1 MTDSCF
7 FNKTLLAAIAV
18 VLISGTSTATV
29 AQDEKNPLERAD
41 IEASYS
47 EIDGMIAEMQGAVV
61 TAETAL
67 IEVQKMKPAD
77 SNRMVNE
84 FFQQM
89 KGKVNLML
97 ERLGPNSVLMDN
109 LEGAKANVI
118 VFKRWFER
126 QPADFP
132 NRDDQIMRLDETLE
146 DYDTLAD
153 EIVKGRLD
161 AQEALTMLSRAQ
173 FIRSIQRKVE
183 SVERSVEMTRRV
195 LVALQG
201 LGAGIRKVAE
211 QEVPT
216 TIPE

>member
-67 IEVQKMKPAD
+67 KEVQKMKPAD

>member
-29 AQDEKNPLERAD
+29 AQDQKNPLERAD

-67 IEVQKMKPAD
+67 KEVQKMKPAD

>member
-1 MTDSCF
+1 
-7 FNKTLLAAIAV
+7 
-18 VLISGTSTATV
+18 
-29 AQDEKNPLERAD
+29 
-41 IEASYS
+41 
-47 EIDGMIAEMQGAVV
+47 MQGAVV